1 MSVKCIKYKVLF
13 SIHLHPSAS
22 QDTVTNTVHYQLAV
36 LSTTHINRSILC
48 QREGNDLY
56 CHHSYVIKIR
66 KSKKTIFWIH
76 HKRWIHSSTP
86 PKPQMCSATL
96 IFWSLLTRL
105 LLYRGHTEQDRGT
118 SHCCFLLQS
127 CSQRAWLYLAYTAQL
142 FKGIIPG
149 SYHCTQ
155 KGAAVS

>member
-1 MSVKCIKYKVLF
+1 M
-13 SIHLHPSAS
+13 
-22 QDTVTNTVHYQLAV
+22 TNTVHYQLAV
-36 LSTTHINRSILC
+36 LSTTHIDRSILC
-48 QREGNDLY
+48 HREGNDLY

-105 LLYRGHTEQDRGT
+105 LLYRGHAEQDRGT

-127 CSQRAWLYLAYTAQL
+127 CSQKGLTLPCLHSTTFQGNYPRLISLYTERSSRFL
-142 FKGIIPG
+142 G
-149 SYHCTQ
+149 
-155 KGAAVS
+155 